1 MGMMKVCRLGVGQ
14 SWSVRSQNTPGA
26 YTTRFSYVSPVTNR
40 RPSRSRGATGRA
52 AAARPRQA
60 RRPGRPLAPGT

>member
-40 RPSRSRGATGRA
+40 RPSRSPGARR

>member
-40 RPSRSRGATGRA
+40 RPSRCGARR